1 MSTNPKPAIKLLNE
15 VLRKMWDTET
25 PEIWQ
30 EILIDLEG
38 WGASEK
44 ERVVQEK
51 AKMTGELESQTPEDY
66 QRCALLLLGSYMT

>member
-15 VLRKMWDTET
+15 VLCEMWDMET

-38 WGASEK
+38 WGASKMEWA
-44 ERVVQEK
+44 VQEK
-51 AKMTGELESQTPEDY
+51 AKMTGELESWTPEDY